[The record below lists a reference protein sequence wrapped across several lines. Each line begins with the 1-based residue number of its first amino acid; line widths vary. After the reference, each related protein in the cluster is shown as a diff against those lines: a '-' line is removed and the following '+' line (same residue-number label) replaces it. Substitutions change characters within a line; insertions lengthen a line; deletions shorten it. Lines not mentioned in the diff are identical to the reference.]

1 MRLLQERDERA
12 VAFAVV
18 LQHMRRFDGAICHL
32 VDLELLAAA
41 KVLEDLTVIIRDCQ
55 SHKNPSFRCAEIWR
69 HIHRCAP
76 CGMGLRQAAGLPA
89 AMALLR
95 AELEIPACDLQRA
108 SFDKSPCQAAPCP
121 RVDALHRRAGHTHLH
136 STFFLRHAQVI
147 HEADALI
154 VFDLHPHGCLGLIRL
169 RRKARI
175 QGHGADAP
183 RLGHSPHTF
192 HLNPPS
198 IFLTYVIYCQY
209 SEFADICQHKMRAQG
224 CVG

>member
-1 MRLLQERDERA
+1 
-12 VAFAVV
+12 
-18 LQHMRRFDGAICHL
+18 
-32 VDLELLAAA
+32 
-41 KVLEDLTVIIRDCQ
+41 
-55 SHKNPSFRCAEIWR
+55 
-69 HIHRCAP
+69 
-76 CGMGLRQAAGLPA
+76 MGLRQVAGLTT

-95 AELEIPACDLQRA
+95 AELEVPACDLQWA

-121 RVDALHRRAGHTHLH
+121 RVDALHRRAGHPHLH

-183 RLGHSPHTF
+183 RLCHSPHTF

-224 CVG
+224 CVGGLRQTDSRIVGQADGQFDSRTFRAKKSSAGLFHHRSDEFS